1 MSDATPRCPGSPMA
15 NVVVVFSAL
24 GLGVAGE
31 PGPLSSSLMKWL
43 LTKAD
48 MSTCSSREAAR
59 EDGELGK
66 EEGGPA

>member
-48 MSTCSSREAAR
+48 MSTCS
-59 EDGELGK
+59 
-66 EEGGPA
+66 